1 MNIHEKLKR
10 WMCITQEDS
19 AILDYLNAELKKAQ
33 SLSLNNESNRLFL
46 YKTILLAHL
55 KYIQVINLL
64 TRGDFYEA
72 WVELERIEIDLI
84 HIKENNEFLPEVNF
98 YGVNFLARMV
108 CNWVMTP
115 TY

>member
-1 MNIHEKLKR
+1 M
-10 WMCITQEDS
+10 
-19 AILDYLNAELKKAQ
+19 
-33 SLSLNNESNRLFL
+33 SLNNESNRLFL

-84 HIKENNEFLPEVNF
+84 HIKENNEFLPEVNL
-98 YGVNFLARMV
+98 YGVNFLANGM
-108 CNWVMTP
+108 
-115 TY
+115 